1 MVKNLAETEHCTST
15 SYLVFAQEKEMLISN
30 SPLTT
35 LLQEQSRHTACLRN
49 PFLLFLHRMVVKVMK
64 SWQVMSEKDL
74 VCRPMTCAKIII
86 QSIQTGMFCVSQ
98 HLKISD
104 PFFNYPFS
112 IAVSIYYCGK
122 PYTYGWELQLC
133 SLFFRSYVWDY
144 FILESLTPAAD
155 FEHLKVLA
163 NLDLNVSLTT
173 FDTVWNMWKVVV
185 DKVREGGFFPDLN
198 RKGLTA
204 NFLMK

>member
-1 MVKNLAETEHCTST
+1 MVENLAETECCIST
-15 SYLVFAQEKEMLISN
+15 SYLVFAQEKEMVISN

-35 LLQEQSRHTACLRN
+35 LLQEQSRCTACLRN
-49 PFLLFLHRMVVKVMK
+49 PFLLFHRMVVKVMK

-74 VCRPMTCAKIII
+74 VCRLMPCAKIII
-86 QSIQTGMFCVSQ
+86 QSIQTGMFFVCQ

-112 IAVSIYYCGK
+112 IAVNIYCCGK
-122 PYTYGWELQLC
+122 PYIYGWELQLC

-144 FILESLTPAAD
+144 FIWESLTPAAD
-155 FEHLKVLA
+155 FGHLKVLA
-163 NLDLNVSLTT
+163 NLHLNVSLTT
-173 FDTVWNMWKVVV
+173 FGTVWNMWKAVVER
-185 DKVREGGFFPDLN
+185 VREGGFFPDLN

-204 NFLMK
+204 NFVIK